1 MRIAGPELI
10 IDRQG
15 EDCGCYLIGLYI
27 SRELVLKVG
36 KKGMFR
42 IAGGHA
48 YYAGSARR
56 ALKAR
61 VERHRKKRKP
71 RHWHIDYLTAR
82 KEVKIEDVWI
92 LPGTKTR
99 ECELA
104 KRLLALP
111 GAEVPVPGFGA
122 SDCKTGCAAHLVW
135 FARQQNIPEKVLQE
149 Q

>member
-1 MRIAGPELI
+1 MRIAGPGLRIEHQS
-10 IDRQG
+10 D
-15 EDCGCYLIGLYI
+15 DCGTYLLGLSI

-36 KKGMFR
+36 KKGVFR
-42 IAGGHA
+42 IAPGYA

-61 VERHRKKRKP
+61 VARHQKKRKP

-92 LPGTKTR
+92 LPGTRTR
-99 ECELA
+99 ECDLA

-111 GAEVPVPGFGA
+111 GAEVPVPGFGS
-122 SDCKTGCAAHLVW
+122 SDCRSGCAAHLVW
-135 FARQQNIPEKVLQE
+135 FQDRPDILEKTLPGA
-149 Q
+149 